1 MRSSVLSLLCWL
13 LLPLALSSAVPDHVR
28 VALTYVGLRET
39 HGNNRSPVIDR
50 WNRAVGASL
59 GSPYCASGV
68 SDWLRT
74 ARVLAPRLRSA
85 SSRAFTRVTDCE
97 VFTAKQVLRGEVR
110 VQAGDIIVW
119 ERPGGGGHIGVAPK
133 DWTSAAQGPVVEA
146 NTSPPRQGGSEWNGD
161 GVWVKE
167 RRISMGSAFRIT
179 HIIRP
184 RLA

>member
-1 MRSSVLSLLCWL
+1 MRFSILSLLCWL

-50 WNRAVGASL
+50 WNRTVGAPL
-59 GSPYCASGV
+59 GSPYCASAV

-74 ARVLAPRLRSA
+74 SGITSPRLRSA
-85 SSRAFTRVTDCE
+85 SSRAFTRVVDCQ
-97 VFTAKQVLRGEVR
+97 VFTAKQALRGEVR
-110 VQAGDIIVW
+110 VQAGDVIVW
-119 ERPGGGGHIGVAPK
+119 IRSGGGGHIGVAPK
-133 DWTSAAQGPVVEA
+133 DWTGVQGPVVEA